1 VDGAVAAGKDVLVV
15 DDLLPSAD
23 VSAGWRAGRVLVA
36 AGSRSR
42 EDRIAR
48 RVRNLGML
56 VGSMRRSGAR
66 AVLLVALLAG
76 CGGASHDMGGSRH
89 VPRAGRPVGAALVP
103 PAVGRHVGSASCAV
117 LPLARVPLAQETG
130 VYRAGPLTLVVGE
143 DLGQQSSNVL
153 ASGSGSEAIAVLTG
167 DRPASLMVDPRSAGR
182 FSLQFTD
189 PTSAWQAANGEGA
202 VRFPACGQRIHRFMG
217 GITFRGQG
225 CVLLWVRPA
234 GHMPIPMLIP
244 IGDTLRGC
252 PTLRSTR
259 TLGSGAEPF
268 LGVACHPADSIRCGH
283 VGVGVALKA
292 AAALV
297 TVEIDGRLV
306 TLTPPDPHN
315 DLWSGYLY
323 EADLTHGPLDIHPP
337 AGQKL
342 WFGEP
347 AVTPRVRLTVY
358 FADGRVA
365 SRGFAD
371 PLHPGFG

>member
-1 VDGAVAAGKDVLVV
+1 
-15 DDLLPSAD
+15 
-23 VSAGWRAGRVLVA
+23 
-36 AGSRSR
+36 
-42 EDRIAR
+42 
-48 RVRNLGML
+48 M
-56 VGSMRRSGAR
+56 
-66 AVLLVALLAG
+66 
-76 CGGASHDMGGSRH
+76 
-89 VPRAGRPVGAALVP
+89 
-103 PAVGRHVGSASCAV
+103 
-117 LPLARVPLAQETG
+117 LPLARVPLPQETG

-143 DLGQQSSNVL
+143 DLAQQSSGEL
-153 ASGSGSEAIAVLTG
+153 AGGSGTDAIAVLTG
-167 DRPASLMVDPRSAGR
+167 DQPASLMVDPRSAGR

-234 GHMPIPMLIP
+234 GHIPIPMLIP
-244 IGDTLRGC
+244 VGNTLRGC
-252 PTLRSTR
+252 PAQRSRR

-268 LGVACHPADSIRCGH
+268 LGVACHPANSIECGR
-283 VGVGVALKA
+283 VGVGVTLKA
-292 AAALV
+292 TAALV
-297 TVEIDGRLV
+297 TVEIAGRLV
-306 TLTPPDPHN
+306 TLTPPDPPN

-323 EADLTHGPLDIHPP
+323 EADLTHGPLDIHRR

-365 SRGFAD
+365 SRKFAD
-371 PLHPGFG
+371 FLHPGFG